1 MGVVLLCSLLRLM
14 VKQSQ
19 GSAAPRQPCS
29 SRRFTSPRDTEALP
43 NPPGQLTAVALRG
56 VGEAQPHIL
65 FTFLKFHK

>member
-29 SRRFTSPRDTEALP
+29 SRRFSEPS
-43 NPPGQLTAVALRG
+43 GYRG
-56 VGEAQPHIL
+56 APEPSWPADRRGPTWCRGGPAPHPI
-65 FTFLKFHK
+65 HIS